1 MKKLLHSRLPALAM
15 VIVLTLAAYLVFLIP
30 SGAALEL
37 RDRDSN
43 TRIASWPIQAGD
55 ELSLEIEH
63 SFEHIPWYEFYTVT
77 EDG

>member
-15 VIVLTLAAYLVFLIP
+15 MIVLTLAAYLAFLIP

-55 ELSLEIEH
+55 ELRSK
-63 SFEHIPWYEFYTVT
+63 SSIPLSTSR
-77 EDG
+77 GMSSIP

>member
-1 MKKLLHSRLPALAM
+1 MKNLLNSRLPALAM
-15 VIVLTLAAYLVFLIP
+15 MIVLTLAAYLAFLLP